1 MRVVIAGAG
10 LGGLCLAHGL
20 RRDGVDVVVL
30 ERHTSP
36 DGRPA
41 GYGIHLNADGLGALH
56 ACLPERNWA
65 QLLETSTLAPDVVR
79 FHGQDLR
86 VLAERDH
93 AGTPANTDPVTR
105 RRAVNRDALRDA
117 LLVGLDAT
125 DTTSTGGGV
134 IRWGCAFD
142 RFEYTEDGVRV
153 HCADGSVV
161 AADLLVG
168 ADGANSRV
176 REQRLPEVRRR
187 DLGIVNIAGRVRLTT
202 DLASTLPANLIDGA
216 VNNVVPARPGWM
228 FLSTWN
234 AGAAARFI
242 VWAWAADRST
252 YPDDLG
258 TAGPGRLLDLVRDR
272 TLTWAAPLRR
282 IIEETDP
289 ATVAAIP
296 LKTMP
301 ELPDWQPTTVTL
313 LGDAIHSMTPMA
325 GIGANTALH
334 DAGTLRR
341 HLAAGAALDVRVA
354 GYEHEMRG
362 YANAALALSTRNARG
377 AATTSRLPRSAFRT
391 VLRLAEAVPP
401 IKQRMFPVR

>member
-30 ERHTSP
+30 ERHP
-36 DGRPA
+36 DPDARPA
-41 GYGIHLNADGLGALH
+41 SYGIHLNTDGLSALH

-65 QLLETSTLAPDVVR
+65 QLVETSALAPDIVR
-79 FHGQDLR
+79 FHDQDLR
-86 VLAERDH
+86 LLAERDH
-93 AGTPANTDPVTR
+93 TGTPANTDPVTS
-105 RRAVNRDALRDA
+105 RRAVNRDALRGA
-117 LLVGLDAT
+117 LLVGLNTAT
-125 DTTSTGGGV
+125 TGENDV
-134 IRWGCAFD
+134 IRWGSAFD
-142 RFEYTEDGVRV
+142 AFEYTEDGVRV
-153 HCADGSVV
+153 RSADGRVV
-161 AADLLVG
+161 LADLLVG

-176 REQRLPEVRRR
+176 REQRLPDVRRQ
-187 DLGIVNIAGRVRLTT
+187 DLGIVNIAGRVPLTQ
-202 DLASTLPANLIDGA
+202 DLERTLPPSLIDGA

-228 FLSTWN
+228 FLSTWD
-234 AGAAARFI
+234 AGAARFL

-252 YPDDLG
+252 YPADLG
-258 TAGPGRLLDLVRDR
+258 TAEPGRLLELVQER
-272 TLTWAAPLRR
+272 TATWAAPLRR
-282 IIEETDP
+282 IIGETDP
-289 ATVAAIP
+289 ATMAAIP

-301 ELPDWQPTTVTL
+301 ELSDWRPSAVTL
-313 LGDAIHSMTPMA
+313 LGDAIHNMTPMA
-325 GIGANTALH
+325 GIGANTALR

-341 HLAAGAALDVRVA
+341 HLATGPAPVTRVA

-377 AATTSRLPRSAFRT
+377 AATTARLPRSAFRT